1 MVINRMDR
9 INNILMEIG
18 ECMRI
23 EQGIGIKNVLKIMC
37 PGTQLR
43 EGLENILRSKTGGLV
58 VIGDEEEIMK
68 LVDGGFYIN
77 SEYTPTY
84 AYELAKMD
92 GAIVITRDL
101 KRILCANAQ
110 LIPDP
115 SIPTYET
122 GTRHR
127 TAHRVAKQTNN
138 IVIAISQRRNIITM
152 YKGDIKY
159 VLRESSVIL
168 SKANQAI
175 QTLEKYVTVLE
186 RAINN
191 LDLLE
196 IQDLTTL
203 FDVVTSVQRTE
214 MVMRIVE
221 EINMYILELGNEGR
235 LISMQL
241 NELIKHVERDG
252 ILVIKDYCKDG
263 FEYNEV
269 YEQIQ
274 KLNSSELLD
283 LDAISKSLGYGV
295 SSLLDTLIS
304 PKGYRILSKVPRI
317 PSNVIDNLI
326 WEFKELS
333 NIVDADIAELDN
345 VEGIGE
351 ARARAINNGLKRIKE
366 QISLKKEI

>member
-1 MVINRMDR
+1 
-9 INNILMEIG
+9 
-18 ECMRI
+18 MRL
-23 EQGIGIKNVLKIMC
+23 EKGTSIKDVLKIIC

-43 EGLENILRSKTGGLV
+43 EGIENILRAKTGGLIV
-58 VIGDEEEIMK
+58 VGDDEEIME

-77 SEYTPTY
+77 SEYTPSY
-84 AYELAKMD
+84 VYELAKMD
-92 GAIVITRDL
+92 GAIVITGDL
-101 KRILCANAQ
+101 K
-110 LIPDP
+110 LIPDS

-168 SKANQAI
+168 SKANRAI
-175 QTLEKYVTVLE
+175 QTLEKYVAVLE
-186 RAINN
+186 RVINN
-191 LDLLE
+191 LNLLE
-196 IQDLTTL
+196 FQDLTTL
-203 FDVVTSVQRTE
+203 FDVVSAIQRTE

-241 NELIKHVERDG
+241 NELVRHIERDG
-252 ILVIKDYCKDG
+252 ILLIQDYCAEG
-263 FEYNEV
+263 FEHNDV
-269 YEQIQ
+269 YEHIQ
-274 KLNSSELLD
+274 RLNSSELPD
-283 LDAISKSLGYGV
+283 LDAIAKTLGYGGIP
-295 SSLLDTLIS
+295 LMDTLIS

-317 PSNVIDNLI
+317 PSNVIENLI
-326 WEFKELS
+326 KEFEDLS
-333 NIVDADIAELDN
+333 SIIEADIDDLDK

-351 ARARAINNGLKRIKE
+351 ARATAIKNGLKRIKE
-366 QISLKKEI
+366 QVLLKKEL

>member
-1 MVINRMDR
+1 
-9 INNILMEIG
+9 
-18 ECMRI
+18 MRL
-23 EQGIGIKNVLKIMC
+23 EKGSGIKEALKIMC

-43 EGLENILRSKTGGLV
+43 EGIENILRAKTGGLI
-58 VIGDEEEIMK
+58 VIGDDEEVMS

-77 SEYTPTY
+77 SDYTPSY
-84 AYELAKMD
+84 VYELAKMD
-92 GAIVITRDL
+92 GAIVIAEDL
-101 KRILCANAQ
+101 KRIVCANAQ
-110 LIPDP
+110 LIPDS

-175 QTLEKYVTVLE
+175 QTLEKYVAVLE
-186 RAINN
+186 RIINN
-191 LDLLE
+191 LNLLE
-196 IQDLTTL
+196 FQDLTTL
-203 FDVVTSVQRTE
+203 FDVASAVQRTE

-241 NELIKHVERDG
+241 NELVKHIERDG
-252 ILVIKDYCKDG
+252 ILLIRDYCNQELD
-263 FEYNEV
+263 YLDV
-269 YEQIQ
+269 YEHIQ
-274 KLNSSELLD
+274 KLNSSELVELE
-283 LDAISKSLGYGV
+283 AIARILGHGGNSLM
-295 SSLLDTLIS
+295 DTLIS
-304 PKGYRILSKVPRI
+304 PRGYRILSKVPRI
-317 PSNVIDNLI
+317 PSNVIENLI
-326 WEFKELS
+326 NRFSELS
-333 NIVDADIAELDN
+333 SITEADIGELDK

-351 ARARAINNGLKRIKE
+351 ARAKAIKSGLKRIKE
-366 QISLKKEI
+366 QVLLKKEL